1 MPWVYG
7 RHLPRPERPRESSV
21 PHVALVKFDFISL
34 EERTKLLLKRLD
46 SMMLALVADV
56 GSNVFDL
63 RLAHRECTGS
73 RLPKEARKLRASA
86 PKPVVRAFLEV
97 ADNVA
102 ERLGPCKE
110 KQTVQMVGLSI
121 DFDRETA
128 EAFERAAHVGMEIG
142 ANLVR
147 QGSFAISSRRSGGR
161 RFWRGIEP

>member
-1 MPWVYG
+1 MG
-7 RHLPRPERPRESSV
+7 RITSRSTRPPSGRPERPRESSA

-34 EERTKLLLKRLD
+34 EERTELLLKQLD

-63 RLAHRECTGS
+63 RLAHRECTES

-102 ERLGPCKE
+102 QRLGPCEE
-110 KQTVQMVGLSI
+110 KQTVQMVGLGV

-128 EAFERAAHVGMEIG
+128 EAFERTAHIGMEIG

-147 QGSFAISSRRSGGR
+147 QGSFAIL
-161 RFWRGIEP
+161 